1 MSTWIE
7 TKIQQRLAR
16 DDAERQRDA
25 KAARMHAQA
34 QFEAP
39 DLFAALKDDLRAAAK
54 RYNQALGQ
62 KHVRVMDVSVVKSD
76 RIETMIH
83 GDAEMSVIFDRT
95 VPEIH
100 YEVKAVDGPRRP
112 SRIVTSGYFG
122 FEVYNGEVWL
132 AHRGEDGAADGRKNI
147 EAATALLF
155 DFVVH

>member
-7 TKIQQRLAR
+7 AKIQQRLAR

-39 DLFAALKDDLRAAAK
+39 DLFAALKDDLRAAAE

-62 KHVRVMDVSVVKSD
+62 KHVRVMDVSLVEPD
-76 RIETMIH
+76 RIGTMIH
-83 GDAEMSVIFDRT
+83 GDAEMSLTFDRT
-95 VPEIH
+95 VPKIR
-100 YEVKAVDGPRRP
+100 YEVKALDGPRAP
-112 SRIVTSGYFG
+112 SKLVTTGYFG
-122 FEVYNGEVWL
+122 FEVYDGEIWL
-132 AHRGEDGAADGRKNI
+132 VHRGEDSATNGRKNV
-147 EAATALLF
+147 EAASALLF